1 MSLVALC
8 QYAARNCA
16 SVCHVKTQLRSG
28 YRAQSPHD
36 EHPTLAASLGLSS
49 PRRVCAPMQPT
60 WNAKILTNNCY
71 SRKKPEKETK
81 TKSPAGTATTTTVQ
95 IMQTQI
101 TPTSGTTTTQR
112 KLSGHWIDF
121 ENIPE
126 KRKPPKRIT
135 ALPKD
140 GVISTTT
147 SSSRTHAAQTSGQH
161 AAHTHA
167 HGQGPGHGHQPPQPD
182 VTMDGKIHYNY
193 VKPEDCQCE
202 CHEAKREGAVGAG
215 ADETEEAGTV
225 GADDEADG
233 VASSKSITS
242 VDLLQQGEDML
253 PLLDPDT
260 QDGIEPSDS
269 SREYSCY
276 TDDEMDVPMRQTS
289 SSRSKSSSSK
299 LDEFPRR
306 DVSHSPR
313 NRKFPDNRK

>member
-1 MSLVALC
+1 M
-8 QYAARNCA
+8 
-16 SVCHVKTQLRSG
+16 
-28 YRAQSPHD
+28 
-36 EHPTLAASLGLSS
+36 
-49 PRRVCAPMQPT
+49 
-60 WNAKILTNNCY
+60 CY
-71 SRKKPEKETK
+71 SKWDSMQQQQQQQHQQQTDLELK
-81 TKSPAGTATTTTVQ
+81 TKAATSKAITTTVQ
-95 IMQTQI
+95 TTQTQV
-101 TPTSGTTTTQR
+101 TPTSSTTTTQR

-140 GVISTTT
+140 GVITSTT
-147 SSSRTHAAQTSGQH
+147 SSSRAHATTTSVQH
-161 AAHTHA
+161 TT
-167 HGQGPGHGHQPPQPD
+167 HGHATAHSHHQPAQPD

-202 CHEAKREGAVGAG
+202 CHESKRDGAAG
-215 ADETEEAGTV
+215 
-225 GADDEADG
+225 DEAAAAAGEDEVEG
-233 VASSKSITS
+233 VTSSKSITS

-276 TDDEMDVPMRQTS
+276 TDDEMDVPMRRPT